1 MTTTFAHVVDGKV
14 RVVGLPSTGTLSDGS
29 SVSGFEFLSPDV
41 LSAEGWLP
49 VVEVRS
55 ELATGERWGDPV
67 FSVEEGVVVATFSAE
82 PEPPPE
88 PDPMADM
95 QAQLAAQQ
103 DQLAA
108 QQTLIDELLAA
119 LGGGGN
125 G

>member
-1 MTTTFAHVVDGKV
+1 MNESTFANGILVEQTVDNGDGTGTRTTFHPDGTVDTV
-14 RVVGLPSTGTLSDGS
+14 EQLTGLPI
-29 SVSGFEFLSPDV
+29 P
-41 LSAEGWLP
+41 
-49 VVEVRS
+49 
-55 ELATGERWGDPV
+55 
-67 FSVEEGVVVATFSAE
+67 
-82 PEPPPE
+82 PPPE

-108 QQTLIDELLAA
+108 QQALIDELLAA

>member
-1 MTTTFAHVVDGKV
+1 MKGDEEVVDNGDGTTTHRVWDRDG
-14 RVVGLPSTGTLSDGS
+14 
-29 SVSGFEFLSPDV
+29 V
-41 LSAEGWLP
+41 LVYDETYQTP
-49 VVEVRS
+49 I
-55 ELATGERWGDPV
+55 P
-67 FSVEEGVVVATFSAE
+67 
-82 PEPPPE
+82 PPPE

-108 QQTLIDELLAA
+108 QQALIDQLLAA

>member
-1 MTTTFAHVVDGKV
+1 MMIPTSDAMVFADGVLVEQTVDNGDGTGTRTTFHPDGAVDTV
-14 RVVGLPSTGTLSDGS
+14 EQLTGLPI
-29 SVSGFEFLSPDV
+29 P
-41 LSAEGWLP
+41 
-49 VVEVRS
+49 
-55 ELATGERWGDPV
+55 
-67 FSVEEGVVVATFSAE
+67 
-82 PEPPPE
+82 PPPE

-108 QQTLIDELLAA
+108 QQALIDELLAA

>member
-1 MTTTFAHVVDGKV
+1 MNTSTFADGVLIEQTVDNGDGTGTRTTFHPDGTVDTV
-14 RVVGLPSTGTLSDGS
+14 EQLTGLPI
-29 SVSGFEFLSPDV
+29 P
-41 LSAEGWLP
+41 
-49 VVEVRS
+49 
-55 ELATGERWGDPV
+55 
-67 FSVEEGVVVATFSAE
+67 
-82 PEPPPE
+82 PPPE

-108 QQTLIDELLAA
+108 QQALIDELLAA